1 MPKHTYWITYLLDLF
16 PALKTNA
23 KTLGD
28 GVISSFL
35 GAPSHPSYRS
45 TEPVLT
51 AFIYMAFILLLA
63 LVVRGRVK
71 QLKTAVVPSESLT
84 LVTFFEIFFGYFYNM
99 AKEIMGPVQAKRYF
113 PLIGGAAAF
122 IFFSNII
129 GLVPGFGS
137 PTSNLNVTL
146 GCSLAVF
153 LVFNYAGLKE
163 QGFAYIAHFA
173 GPKWYLAWLIFPIEI
188 LSTCVRAVTLSMRL
202 MVNIAV
208 DHLLASIFLVL
219 VTLFVPIPAAILGI
233 LVCIVQTLVFCLLTS
248 VYIALATEKHEEGHE
263 H

>member
-16 PALKTNA
+16 PALKSNA
-23 KTLGD
+23 QTLGD

-35 GAPSHPSYRS
+35 GSPTHPTYRS

-51 AFIYMAFILLLA
+51 SLIYMSFMLVLA
-63 LVVRGRVK
+63 LFVRSRVIDTK
-71 QLKTAVVPSESLT
+71 NAPVPSDKLT
-84 LVTFFEIFFGYFYNM
+84 LVTFVEIFFGYFYDM

-113 PLIGGAAAF
+113 PVVGGAAAF

-129 GLVPGFGS
+129 GLIPGFGS
-137 PTSNLNVTL
+137 PTSNLNVTM

-163 QGFAYIAHFA
+163 QGFAYITHFA

-208 DHLLASIFLVL
+208 DHLLGSIFLVL
-219 VTLFVPIPAAILGI
+219 VTLFVPIPALVLGI

-248 VYIALATEKHEEGHE
+248 VYIGLATETHEEAH